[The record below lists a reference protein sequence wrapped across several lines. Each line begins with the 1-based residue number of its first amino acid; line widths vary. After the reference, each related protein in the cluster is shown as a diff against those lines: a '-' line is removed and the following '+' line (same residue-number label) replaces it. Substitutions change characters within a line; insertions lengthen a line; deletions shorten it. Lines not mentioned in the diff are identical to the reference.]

1 MPDMRS
7 CPVSSH
13 LVAFGIE
20 FENAGLTSGAVF
32 ADIKIDESEV
42 TRQNSLL
49 RTHTLETWV
58 ESFNSTLLQ

>member
-7 CPVSSH
+7 CPASSH

-20 FENAGLTSGAVF
+20 FENAGLTSRAVF

-42 TRQNSLL
+42 TRQDSLL
-49 RTHTLETWV
+49 RARTLETWV
-58 ESFNSTLLQ
+58 ESFNSTL